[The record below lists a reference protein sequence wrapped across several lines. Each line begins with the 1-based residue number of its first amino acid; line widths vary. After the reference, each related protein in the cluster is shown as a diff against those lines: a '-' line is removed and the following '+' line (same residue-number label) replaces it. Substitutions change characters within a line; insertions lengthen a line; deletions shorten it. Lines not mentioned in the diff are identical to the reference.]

1 MEATRPSATRFGRPM
16 LRDRSGH
23 EGGGQLLIARRERD
37 FTRGLLSEM
46 GHDNNYLVFQ
56 PSRLFMRVLGD
67 GVLRL
72 NDALSAFRSQA
83 ADHVLFLAADDL
95 QAHYAELDA
104 RIEDV
109 RDRVVALTGYCNR
122 GFDGLFR
129 EALESVESSAP
140 PAAEEAPEGETV
152 QAADA
157 SASAAVIGT
166 RPGDTQDVF
175 EALRQRSVEQ
185 GILTDVGRQEGYVAF
200 QPCPFYGRFVSE
212 IVFTLNDALWRME
225 RRTSYYVAGGNGEV
239 VRSYYLVL
247 KNGLAALHAD
257 LDGVIA
263 FCGRKVA

>member
-1 MEATRPSATRFGRPM
+1 MEATRPSDTRFGRPM

-37 FTRGLLSEM
+37 VTRGLLSEM
-46 GHDNNYLVFQ
+46 GRDNNYLVFQ

-95 QAHYAELDA
+95 RAHYADLDA

-109 RDRVVALTGYCNR
+109 RDRVVALTACCNK

-129 EALESVESSAP
+129 EAMECVEASAP
-140 PAAEEAPEGETV
+140 PAPEGDAAQT
-152 QAADA
+152 ADA
-157 SASAAVIGT
+157 SQTAAVIGA
-166 RPGDTQDVF
+166 RPGGAQDVF

-225 RRTSYYVAGGNGEV
+225 RRTSHFVAGGNGEA
-239 VRSYYLVL
+239 VRSYYLAL
-247 KNGLAALHAD
+247 KNGLAALRAD
-257 LDGVIA
+257 LDGIIA